1 MLIAV
6 LHAYYAWLIICF
18 CFVLLSFVWNFEQ
31 PYAYML
37 MNKVFQEDTWIWS
50 SGLITIDGKSKQDE
64 AETRGNNSDDGWMR
78 IIV

>member
-6 LHAYYAWLIICF
+6 LHAYYAWLIIRF
-18 CFVLLSFVWNFEQ
+18 CFVLLNFVWNFEQ
-31 PYAYML
+31 PYAYMP

-50 SGLITIDGKSKQDE
+50 SGLITIEGKSKQDE
-64 AETRGNNSDDGWMR
+64 AETRENNSDDGWMR